1 MKKLFTIL
9 TMALLFSASM
19 WAKEADQI
27 RIYLNP
33 GHGSWTANDRPMG
46 TMKHG
51 DVKVDEEDSDTANF
65 YETNTNLQK
74 AFSFLN
80 EMVKKGIK
88 YDPTLNQPTEEE
100 LALGEKGIRR
110 RGAALDMNNNIVMSH
125 VHAGPYPTIKMG
137 GDPELAEAF
146 NRSLAEISLEV
157 DANNFDYFISIHSN
171 AATDGTSTNYPLV
184 LYRGSD
190 AEEQVPGSKA
200 LAQDVWPEA
209 WRDQHAQ
216 WTYYAENNPN
226 IRGDWSFYGS
236 HSVGVNDADGY
247 LGVLKHHAVGFL
259 IEGYFHTYQPA
270 RHRYMNDDVAHQEG
284 IRYARGFAKHLGL
297 PLDEVGYIYGVVRNG
312 HEVINEKYYKPNGA
326 TIDKFYPINDL
337 TVTLK
342 KDGETVATYTTDD
355 EFNGAYVFGPLEPG
369 TYNVSYSHPDFKD
382 GVFVT
387 EKGKVIEGKTEDEIV
402 VTANATSFLSPLL
415 ERTDYVPPTEE
426 PELYP
431 DPVGKGGVA
440 AAPRYNLKPRFE
452 DVAIENLA
460 GTTVRRTIQR
470 GEKVFILAEDAD
482 NKPVIDVY
490 NTKTGEVTPIS
501 VEGADANNISTT
513 YLTLS
518 DIQVTADGVLI
529 AINKEKTQY
538 NDSYVDAGETRG
550 SLRVYKWEK
559 DAETGLPTGNPAL
572 WLETNASAV
581 SGNFY
586 RAITGETFAYSG
598 TSEDGVLTVSALTAS
613 GVKIRNA
620 AINVAAGTLAGTSY
634 YRPDGNNTTI
644 MTSSNLGDNYNFI
657 VSPINE
663 DNMVV
668 NSDNNAPLEFPLVSS
683 ALDTPITST
692 GNVSA
697 EYGSSFFK
705 YGNTAYMASPAA
717 DGLKLYNINDGI
729 DKAKEVELGIATAA
743 APEPEPTAVR
753 KADAAASTFATGAG
767 IAVKNTDDEVIGGN
781 LELVML
787 RGDKISVYTTEDEE
801 QPVFYNSYAYD
812 LQANLDLDAQLFS
825 GSFKLLK
832 QAPAT
837 VQILDPNTNEVL
849 KEVEPVMDGVNG
861 TFSVSTAEAPAG
873 QSFTWAVKVENEG
886 VPALAKIESGITP
899 SARGIAIDNDPASP
913 YFGHAVVTNPYAGAN
928 NHVLYALTPDHQSS
942 THTLGQWNASNTA
955 SPHRVNINPNN
966 HKAYVADWSDA
977 HAGVWIF
984 DPANPDAEMV
994 QMFEGTKGSGGEYT
1008 YEGTIIGGG
1017 GTGGAFWGTG
1027 ADTRYYYFSEDCPTS
1042 NNSNVLVRYDIG
1054 ENERVN
1060 FAPNA
1065 IYNNI
1070 SGSSYML
1077 NTDVNVVA
1085 ASNGVFVSQNRTADQ
1100 NTTGVPAF
1108 VYANLDGE
1116 VLFNSG
1122 NEDLMGNDLLSGIAR
1137 GGLAI
1142 SADEKTFAVSDAAG
1156 VVKIFDVA
1164 WNENVPSFTL
1174 KAEKAYGSVNHQ
1186 MAFDYAGNLLLANQ
1200 GNGVSFFAV
1209 PCDANEV
1216 VTPACKNFTLGEQA
1230 KLYILGEVGEN
1241 GWAPNVGQEMTAG
1254 DPGKF
1259 SATITCDGRNDGYNY
1274 FSFTE
1279 KLAENAD
1286 DWAGIAD
1293 HRYGAEVNDID
1304 VVLGEAMAIQK
1315 GENAFKI
1322 PAGEYEVAVDLNAMT
1337 ATITATTVAAP
1348 VFNPEAG
1355 EYEESVE
1362 VTITAEEGAEIR
1374 YTIDGAEPT
1383 AESAQ
1388 YIEPIVLNEIGTT
1401 TTIKAIA
1408 IRHEV
1413 ASDVAEATYSVI
1425 AKPEPKP
1432 EMKLT
1437 KIWEVKTNGSP
1448 ASSDARF
1455 ATGFGE
1461 KVYVADRAAG
1471 EVKVYDTEGAKTF
1484 AAVEGI
1490 GVGITSDDAGNILVN
1505 KGFPDPTSFSSWV
1518 IIEPDGTQHEL
1529 SLEAPE
1535 GIEAARTDQVGRIVG
1550 NVMSDEGGYM
1560 FLTPNGQTAV
1570 AAIKIVNGEQD
1581 VDNSLASPAVAALS
1595 TSYIAQPMFETV
1607 EDTEAYADPSA
1618 AFYLRLRTDPAMV
1631 KGWNEEATE
1640 QVDIATVGAGGE
1652 EGFDYFWFNNEMY
1665 AVAGT
1670 ARTNEF
1676 HVKNLTTGEVAATNA
1691 DDPVEAVANQFRA
1704 YVVRKLA
1711 DDAFGIYVW
1720 NSGYSAAYY
1729 VYGDPSGVNT
1739 IDTDSDVVTTT
1750 YYNLQGVR
1758 VINPAAGQ
1766 IVVKVDTLANGR
1778 VRTSKV
1784 LVR

>member
-1 MKKLFTIL
+1 MKKLFSIL
-9 TMALLFSASM
+9 TMALLFSASI
-19 WAKEADQI
+19 WAVEADQI

-51 DVKVDEEDSDTANF
+51 DVKVDEEDSDTTNF

-74 AFSFLN
+74 AFAFLN

-88 YDPTLNQPTEEE
+88 YDPTLNQPTAEE
-100 LALGEKGIRR
+100 LALGEKGIQR

-125 VHAGPYPTIKMG
+125 VHAGPYPTILMG
-137 GDPELAEAF
+137 GDPDLANAF
-146 NRSLAEISLEV
+146 NRSLSEISLEV
-157 DANNFDYFISIHSN
+157 DANNFDYFLSIHSN
-171 AATDGTSTNYPLV
+171 AATEGTSTNYPLI

-200 LAQDVWPEA
+200 LAQDVWPEI
-209 WRDQHAQ
+209 WRDEHAQ
-216 WTYYAENNPN
+216 WTYYGENNPN

-247 LGVLKHHAVGFL
+247 LGVLKHHAIGFL
-259 IEGYFHTYQPA
+259 SEGYFHTYQPA
-270 RHRYMNDDVAHQEG
+270 RTRYMNDDVAHQEG

-297 PLDEVGYIYGVVRNG
+297 PLDEVGYIYGVARNG
-312 HEVINEKYYKPNGA
+312 HEKINEKYYKPNGA
-326 TIDKFYPINDL
+326 TVDKFYPINDL

-369 TYNVSYSHPDFKD
+369 TYKVTYSHPDFKD

-387 EKGKVIEGKTEDEIV
+387 EKGKVIEGKTEDEV
-402 VTANATSFLSPLL
+402 VVNANATSFLTPLL

-431 DPVGKGGVA
+431 DPVGKGGIS
-440 AAPRYNLKPRFE
+440 AAPRYNLKPKAE

-460 GTTVRRTIQR
+460 GATVRRTIQR
-470 GEKVFILAEDAD
+470 GEKVFILAVDAD
-482 NKPVIDVY
+482 NKPIIDVY

-518 DIQVTADGVLI
+518 DIQVTADGVLL
-529 AINKEKTQY
+529 AINKEKTQF
-538 NDSYVDAGETRG
+538 NDAYVDAGESRG
-550 SLRVYKWEK
+550 KLRVYKWET

-572 WLETNASAV
+572 WLESNSV

-598 TSEDGVLTVSALTAS
+598 TSEDGVMTVSAPTAS
-613 GVKIRNA
+613 GVKIREAVLTVVGGELGSVGYNRLDDNYTTIA
-620 AINVAAGTLAGTSY
+620 TTDNFGQNYNYVVSPLDEADFVSTTDTYKPLSFAINPGGQ
-634 YRPDGNNTTI
+634 
-644 MTSSNLGDNYNFI
+644 
-657 VSPINE
+657 
-663 DNMVV
+663 
-668 NSDNNAPLEFPLVSS
+668 
-683 ALDTPITST
+683 DTPIKATA
-692 GNVSA
+692 NFDA

-705 YGNTAYMASPAA
+705 YGNKVYMVTPVSTEG
-717 DGLKLYNINDGI
+717 GLKLYDVSAGI
-729 DKAKEVELGIATAA
+729 DKAKEVEISMAGDRGLRSAA
-743 APEPEPTAVR
+743 GAN
-753 KADAAASTFATGAG
+753 SMLATGAG

-781 LELVML
+781 LELVVL
-787 RGDKISVYTTEDEE
+787 RGDKVSVYTTEDEE

-812 LQANLDLDAQLFS
+812 LQGELDLNAQLFS

-832 QAPAT
+832 QAPAK
-837 VQILDPNTNEVL
+837 VLILDPNNDNEVL
-849 KEVEPVMDGVNG
+849 AEADPVMDGVNG
-861 TFSVSTAEAPAG
+861 TFSISTAEAPAG
-873 QSFTWAVKVENEG
+873 QTFTWAVKVENEG
-886 VPALAKIESGITP
+886 VPSLAKVESGITP

-913 YFGHAVVTNPYAGAN
+913 FFGHAVVTNPYAGAN
-928 NHVLYALTPDHQSS
+928 NHVLYALTPDHKST

-1042 NNSNVLVRYDIG
+1042 NNSNVLVRYNIG
-1054 ENERVN
+1054 ENERIN

-1077 NTDVNVVA
+1077 NTDVNVTA
-1085 ASNGVFVSQNRTADQ
+1085 ASNGMFVSQNRTTDQ

-1122 NEDLMGNDLLSGIAR
+1122 DETLMGNDLLSGIAR

-1216 VTPACKNFTLGEQA
+1216 VTPACKNFTLGELP
-1230 KLYILGEVGEN
+1230 KLYVLGEVGEN

-1254 DPGKF
+1254 EAGMF
-1259 SATITCDGRNDGYNY
+1259 STTITCDGRNEGYNY

-1279 KLAENAD
+1279 KLGDNAD
-1286 DWAGIAD
+1286 DWDAIAPY
-1293 HRYGAEVNDID
+1293 RYGAVSDGDFWVTDEM
-1304 VVLGEAMAIQK
+1304 LGKPLSIERGQ
-1315 GENAFKI
+1315 NAFRI
-1322 PAGEYEVAVDLNAMT
+1322 AAGEYEVAVDLNAMT
-1337 ATITATTVAAP
+1337 TTITATAVAAP
-1348 VFNPEAG
+1348 EFSPAAG

-1374 YTIDGAEPT
+1374 YTLDETDPDAASTLYDGA
-1383 AESAQ
+1383 
-1388 YIEPIVLNEIGTT
+1388 IVLNEVGKT

-1408 IRHEV
+1408 IKNEK
-1413 ASDVAEATYSVI
+1413 SSEIATAVYTVKEK
-1425 AKPEPKP
+1425 APETPKLVQQWHF
-1432 EMKLT
+1432 ET
-1437 KIWEVKTNGSP
+1437 SNSP
-1448 ASSDARF
+1448 ASADARF

-1461 KVYVADRAAG
+1461 KVYVADKGAG
-1471 EVKVYDTEGAKTF
+1471 EVKVYDSEGVKTY
-1484 AAVEGI
+1484 ATVEGI
-1490 GVGITSDDAGNILVN
+1490 GVCITSDDAGNILVN
-1505 KGFPDPTSFSSWV
+1505 KGFPDAASFGTWV
-1518 IIEPDGTQHEL
+1518 IIQPDGTQSEL
-1529 SLEAPE
+1529 TIEAPD
-1535 GIEAARTDQVGRIVG
+1535 GVEASRTDQVGRIVG
-1550 NVMSDEGGYM
+1550 NVMSEEGGYM
-1560 FLTPNGQTAV
+1560 YITANGQSAV
-1570 AAIKIVNGEQD
+1570 AVIKIVNGAQD
-1581 VDNSLASPAVAALS
+1581 TDNSLASPATPTLT
-1595 TSYIAQPMFETV
+1595 TSYIAQPAFATV
-1607 EDTEAYADPSA
+1607 EEVEEFIDPSA
-1618 AFYLRLRTDPAMV
+1618 TFYLRTRSDNKVLAWSED
-1631 KGWNEEATE
+1631 GTE
-1640 QVDIATVGAGGE
+1640 LASIGTVGSGGN
-1652 EGFDYFWFNNEMY
+1652 EGFDYFVWKNEIY
-1665 AVAGT
+1665 AVASNDRNTCGI
-1670 ARTNEF
+1670 
-1676 HVKNLTTGEVAATNA
+1676 VLKNLTTGEEVDSRGGDVAIAS
-1691 DDPVEAVANQFRA
+1691 PNQFRA
-1704 YVVRKLA
+1704 YTVRKIN
-1711 DDAFGIYVW
+1711 DDCFGIYCW
-1720 NSGYSAAYY
+1720 TAGAQAAYY
-1729 VYGDPSGVNT
+1729 TFGDPSAVNT
-1739 IDTDSDVVTTT
+1739 IDTDSAVVSTT

-1758 VINPAAGQ
+1758 VVNPAAGQ